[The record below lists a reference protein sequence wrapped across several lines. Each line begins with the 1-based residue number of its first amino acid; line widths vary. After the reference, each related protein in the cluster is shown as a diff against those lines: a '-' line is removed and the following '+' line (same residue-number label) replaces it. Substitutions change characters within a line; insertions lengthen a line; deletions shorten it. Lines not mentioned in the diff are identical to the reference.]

1 MPRKE
6 RSHRVLVAV
15 LVSLAVV
22 TGLIGMF
29 AVWANRQALNTDN
42 WEETSGRLLE
52 DKHVQAAVSAFLV
65 DQVCTNVDV
74 AAGIEK
80 ALPPQ
85 LTALASP
92 AAAGLQEAA
101 GRVAPQLLANPRV
114 QAVWRSSNRLAH
126 QQLIAILNGGG
137 KVLTTSGGA
146 VTLNLHPL
154 VDELAS
160 RLGIS
165 PSAVAAARAKVQG
178 AAGSGAGA
186 VAQQRLGVTLPPASG
201 RIEIMRADNLKTAQD
216 IAKAIRHLAVIFTIL
231 PLLLFAVAIALASNW
246 RRVALRT
253 TGWCFIGLGLLV
265 LLGRRVGGDAVV
277 DGLVDDA
284 SVRPAAHA
292 AWTIGTTLLNDIAF
306 AMIFYGVVIVIAAW
320 IAGATRPAYA
330 LRQGLAPALRSHLAS
345 FYGAV
350 ALLFLL
356 YVPWGPTNASRK
368 PIGIIVFAAAI
379 VLGVELLRRQTARE
393 FPDAQPGDTGKRLR
407 AWFAGL
413 RSDRDKSQIEPPRD
427 TVGES
432 TAVTTRFDS
441 LEQLASLHD
450 RGVLDDEEFASQKVL
465 ILNGGS

>member
-1 MPRKE
+1 MPRSE

-15 LVSLAVV
+15 LISLALF

-42 WEETSGRLLE
+42 WTQTSGRLLE
-52 DKHVQAAVSAFLV
+52 NKQVQTAVSAYLV
-65 DQVCTNVDV
+65 DQLFTNVDV
-74 AAGIEK
+74 AGEIQK
-80 ALPPQ
+80 ALPSQ
-85 LTALASP
+85 LSALATP

-101 GRVAPQLLANPRV
+101 GRVAPQILANPRV
-114 QAVWRSSNRLAH
+114 HAAWRSANRLAH
-126 QQLIAILNGGG
+126 EQLIAILNGGG

-178 AAGSGAGA
+178 AAGAAGRA
-186 VAQQRLGVTLPPASG
+186 AAQQRLGLTLPPASG
-201 RIEIMRADNLKTAQD
+201 QIVIMRANNLKAAQD
-216 IAKAIRHLAVIFTIL
+216 IAKAIRHLAVIFTVL
-231 PLLLFAVAIALASNW
+231 TLLLFAAAIALASNW

-253 TGWCFIGLGLLV
+253 TGWCFTGLGLLV

-277 DGLVDDA
+277 NGLVPDS

-330 LRQGLAPALRSHLAS
+330 LRRALAGPLRNHLAS

-350 ALLFLL
+350 GLLFLL
-356 YVPWGPTNASRK
+356 YVAWGPTNASRK

-379 VLGVELLRRQTARE
+379 VLGVELLRRQVARE
-393 FPDAQPGDTGKRLR
+393 FPDTAAGDTGKRVR
-407 AWFAGL
+407 AWVAGV
-413 RSDRDKSQIEPPRD
+413 RDGRGRATAEAPRD
-427 TVGES
+427 TLEES
-432 TAVTTRFDS
+432 TAVTSRFQS
-441 LEQLASLHD
+441 LEQLAALHD
-450 RGVLDDEEFASQKVL
+450 RGVLSDDEFASQKVL
-465 ILNGGS
+465 ILNGS

>member
-1 MPRKE
+1 MPRSE

-15 LVSLAVV
+15 LVSVAVV

-42 WEETSGRLLE
+42 WEETSRRLLE

-65 DQVCTNVDV
+65 DQIFTNVDV
-74 AAGIEK
+74 AAEIEK

-92 AAAGLQEAA
+92 AAAGLQKAA

-114 QAVWRSSNRLAH
+114 QAAWRSSNRLAH

-186 VAQQRLGVTLPPASG
+186 AAQQRLGGTLPPKSG
-201 RIEIMRADNLKTAQD
+201 EIEIMRADNLKTAQD
-216 IAKAIRHLAVIFTIL
+216 IAKAIRHLAVIFTAL

-292 AWTIGTTLLNDIAF
+292 AWTIGTTLLHDIAF

-330 LRQGLAPALRSHLAS
+330 VRHAFAPALRYHLAS

-356 YVPWGPTNASRK
+356 YIAWGPTTPSRK

-379 VLGVELLRRQTARE
+379 VLGVELLRRQVARE
-393 FPDAQPGDTGKRLR
+393 FPDAQPGDTGQRMR

-413 RSDRDKSQIEPPRD
+413 RNGRDKAQVEPPRD

-432 TAVTTRFDS
+432 SAVTTRFDS